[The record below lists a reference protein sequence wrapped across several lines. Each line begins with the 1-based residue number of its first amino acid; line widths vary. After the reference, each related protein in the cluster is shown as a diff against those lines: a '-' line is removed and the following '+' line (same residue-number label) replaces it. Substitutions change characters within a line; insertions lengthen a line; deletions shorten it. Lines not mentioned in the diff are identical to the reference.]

1 MRIKSLS
8 LIFLLLLPTKLYSDN
23 IAVIDINYLINN
35 SKHFITISEEIKIA
49 QTNYKEFFN
58 NTEQNLIKI
67 KSELEDSKLI
77 LSDDEFNI
85 QKNEYYKKV
94 EKFENDILI
103 FNNHYENEIM
113 KIKNIIFSKISELIQ
128 VYASENEIDL
138 IFDKNQYLLAND
150 MINISDIIFNKLN
163 EMNIEIE
170 FEIYEN

>member
-1 MRIKSLS
+1 MRIRSLS
-8 LIFLLLLPTKLYSDN
+8 LIFLLLLPTKLYSNN